1 VWGTYVLVDTI
12 ASGKGLAGGLVVST
26 FVVYT
31 DREGKY
37 RWGFQVDNYR
47 TIADSGEGY
56 DSKES
61 CLHGIQ
67 VLKENDGS
75 YQAYVDPR
83 GEHRW
88 RFRAGNGRII
98 AHSAEGYVSDSNCQR
113 AIDMVKR
120 EAIYAHTEA

>member
-1 VWGTYVLVDTI
+1 M
-12 ASGKGLAGGLVVST
+12 SGGSKVST
-26 FVVYT
+26 FLVYT

-37 RWGFQVDNYR
+37 RWCFQSNNYR

-61 CLHGIQ
+61 CLHGIR
-67 VLKENDGS
+67 VFKRNEGS
-75 YQAYVDPR
+75 YQAYEDAS

-88 RFRAGNGRII
+88 RFRARNGRMI

-113 AIDMVKR
+113 AIGTVKR
-120 EAIYAHTEA
+120 EVAHAHTEG